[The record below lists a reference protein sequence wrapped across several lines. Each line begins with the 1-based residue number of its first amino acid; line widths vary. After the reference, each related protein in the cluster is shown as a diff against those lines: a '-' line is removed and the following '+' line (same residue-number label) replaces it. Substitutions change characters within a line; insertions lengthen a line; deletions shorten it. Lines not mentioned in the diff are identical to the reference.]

1 MKALSS
7 EKNPF
12 FKYSNWI
19 LIAPFIICFT
29 LFILLPVLVSFV
41 LSFTKFDSV
50 QFPQFVGLQNY
61 IDIFSNDRQFMQK
74 VLPNT
79 IIYAVIVGPG
89 GYILSFLLAWVLSQL
104 TRLPRTVLAIVF
116 YSPSLLGSVA
126 LTTIWS
132 VLFSGDRNGYLNNIL
147 LSMNVIDEPVTWLTS
162 ASTLMPIMI
171 FVALWSSMGVGFL
184 AMLSGVLNVDQ
195 ELYEAA
201 YIDGVKNRAQEIYYV
216 TIPSTKPQLLF
227 GAVMAIVNTFNSTG
241 LGVALSGSNPTP
253 NYAGQLIVNH
263 MDDYGFLRYEMGYS
277 SALSVVLLLLVW
289 LSSRVAYKL
298 FSEKN

>member
-147 LSMNVIDEPVTWLTS
+147 LSTNVIDEPVTWLTS